1 MVTVVIPTFNR
12 LSWLRK
18 CLAHLDAQKYHL
30 SFEVIVVDDGSTDGT
45 KQYLIS
51 NKGNFTFTLV
61 HLNQENRGPA
71 AARNLGIKA
80 AKGGIVAFLD
90 DDSIA
95 ESNWLWEITR
105 SFKDL
110 PDAYAA
116 VSGRTTMYGYSKFG
130 AFLQE
135 NFDDS
140 DSWITNNIAYK
151 RTVLLKIGLFD
162 ETNFTLAAWEDLD
175 LAYRMQLAGYKRL
188 YNEQAIIAHPREESF
203 QQLVNR
209 YRINGYGYYEFLKK
223 WIRLDPI
230 FTFKAIFWQL
240 TEIHYALPFMKKI
253 NFVKYLRGLRLAYQ
267 VYGVAEGVILRGN
280 FRIKTRD
287 KGK

>member
-1 MVTVVIPTFNR
+1 MVSIIIPTFNR

-18 CLAHLDAQKYHL
+18 CLAHLDSQKYDS
-30 SFEVIVVDDGSTDGT
+30 SFEVIVIDDGSTDGT
-45 KQYLIS
+45 NQYLTS
-51 NKGNFTFTLV
+51 NEGNFRFTLI

-71 AARNLGIKA
+71 AARNLGIKVA
-80 AKGGIVAFLD
+80 RGDIVAFLD

-95 ESNWLWEITR
+95 ESNWLREITG
-105 SFKDL
+105 SFQDL

-116 VSGRTTMYGYSKFG
+116 VSGKTTMYGYSEFG

-140 DSWITNNIAYK
+140 NSWITNNIAYK
-151 RTVLLKIGLFD
+151 KSTLLKIGLFD

-175 LAYRMQLAGYKRL
+175 LAYRIQVGGYKRF
-188 YNEQAIIAHPREESF
+188 YNEQAIVAHPREESF
-203 QQLVNR
+203 QQLINR
-209 YRINGYGYYEFLKK
+209 FRINGYGFYQFLKK
-223 WIRLDPI
+223 WMRLDPI
-230 FTFKAIFWQL
+230 FACKAIFWQL

-267 VYGVAEGVILRGN
+267 VYGIAVGIIYRGN
-280 FRIKTRD
+280 FPIKTRD
-287 KGK
+287 NG